1 MAALRYPSLY
11 EVNTRC
17 HLHEISKRLGR
28 PALLD
33 DISDAELE
41 GWRKMGFDWIWLLG
55 VWKTGAGGREISRS
69 NPEWRREFQ
78 QVLPD
83 LSETDIAGS
92 CLAVAAYAVDEAF
105 GGDEALKRLR
115 ERMTARGLRLMLDF
129 VPNHT
134 ALDHPWVQAH
144 PEYYIQGTEEDLSAA
159 PDNHVRLVSGGET
172 RIFAHGRDPDFPGWP
187 DTLQLDYGNPA
198 VHKAMFE
205 ELLSVARRCD
215 GVRCDMAMLILPDVF
230 EGTWGVRSAPFWPEA
245 IQAIRQELPD
255 FIFVAEVYWDREW
268 TLQQEGFDFCYDK
281 KLYDRLAEG
290 LARPVHDHLLA
301 DVSYQDRMARFL
313 ENHDEVRAATRF
325 SPEMHRA
332 AAVITYLAPGLRF
345 FHQGQL
351 EGASVKV
358 PVHLGRRPEEPVNA
372 EIQVFY
378 NRLLRCLRDPVF
390 REGNWQLLECV
401 PAWEGNWTWENFIA
415 AWWMSPLGGHRLVVV
430 NYSPHQSQC
439 YVRLPHPELPGRLW
453 RLEDVMGREVYD
465 RESDRLLST
474 GLYLDMQAWAY
485 HVLDINVLL

>member
-33 DISDAELE
+33 DISDAELD

-55 VWKTGAGGREISRS
+55 VWKTGAGSREILRS
-69 NPEWRREFQ
+69 NPEWRRKFE

-83 LSETDIAGS
+83 LNDADITGS
-92 CLAVAAYAVDEAF
+92 CFAVAAYAVDEDF

-115 ERMTARGLRLMLDF
+115 DRMSARGLRLMLDF

-134 ALDHPWVQAH
+134 ALDHHWVQTH
-144 PEYYIQGTEEDLSAA
+144 PEYYIQGTEKDLADV
-159 PDNHVRLVSGGET
+159 PDNYVRLESGEET

-198 VHKAMFE
+198 IHKTMSQ

-245 IQAIRQELPD
+245 IRAVRQDQPD
-255 FIFVAEVYWDREW
+255 CLFLAEVYWDREW

-281 KLYDRLAEG
+281 RLYDRLAEG
-290 LARPVHDHLLA
+290 FAGPVHDHLLA
-301 DVSYQDRMARFL
+301 DMTYQDRTARFL
-313 ENHDEVRAATRF
+313 ENHDEVRAAARF
-325 SPEMHRA
+325 SPEVHRA
-332 AAVITYLAPGLRF
+332 AAVITYCAPGLRL

-351 EGASVKV
+351 EGASVRV
-358 PVHLGRRPEEPVNA
+358 PVHLGRRPEEPVSP
-372 EIQVFY
+372 EIQTFY

-390 REGNWQLLECV
+390 REGNWQLLECMA
-401 PAWEGNWTWENFIA
+401 AWDGNWTNDCFVAFGWQGANGER
-415 AWWMSPLGGHRLVVV
+415 LLVVV
-430 NYSPHQSQC
+430 NYASNRSQC
-439 YVRLPHPELPGRLW
+439 HVRVPFADLAGRNWQLQDQ
-453 RLEDVMGREVYD
+453 LSQASYD
-465 RESDRLLST
+465 WNGDDLSRS
-474 GLYLDMQAWAY
+474 GLFVDMAPWQACIFT
-485 HVLDINVLL
+485 LTLR